1 MIISRLDLKRAI
13 IALQA
18 EVRRVR
24 AYAFDY
30 GNATGE
36 CSSGYL
42 QQSGLICHKC
52 GADNYRLGCPL
63 AKASESPADEREG
76 RGSEAKPNA

>member
-1 MIISRLDLKRAI
+1 MTKRIDWKKKA
-13 IALQA
+13 AELEA

-30 GNATGE
+30 GNASGE
-36 CSSGYL
+36 CDSGYL

-52 GADNYRLGCPL
+52 GHDRSADGPRCPL
-63 AKASESPADEREG
+63 K
-76 RGSEAKPNA
+76 K